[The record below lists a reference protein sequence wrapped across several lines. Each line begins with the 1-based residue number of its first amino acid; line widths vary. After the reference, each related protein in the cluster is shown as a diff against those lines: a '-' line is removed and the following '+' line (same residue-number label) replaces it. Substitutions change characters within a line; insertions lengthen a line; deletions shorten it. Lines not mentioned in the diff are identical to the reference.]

1 MSGKKKRGAS
11 LTASSPRPNVLHDT
25 QGAYIIV
32 TCGSLSGNLYLRKLD
47 ESNRSQSKCVVISG
61 KWYSPPEFETLAGKK
76 AKKWRQS
83 IHHQGKPLSF
93 FLTSGSLG
101 IQGYSHDS
109 QVASAGLQVVD
120 PSPSTSHV
128 SLPPCDENSC
138 FPVPQPP
145 LVNSVLS
152 FIKAFRLKGDVATL
166 KRVVS
171 ERFSYAAVESAKK
184 DLWSFCQEKL
194 LAANLAFHARRDSDK
209 RSQLSANLFDI
220 IQAFDALDSTD
231 SIPSIYCEANDLL
244 FMPPLSLDP
253 TAEQVHQNTEIL
265 QSLVAQV
272 ESLERK
278 LPPSSP
284 CASPPSFAQV
294 ASSQAV
300 PTPTHPAPL
309 KSQSVHDS
317 SISDSRACNLVLFG
331 LAENDSIL
339 QLKSEIDEVLEFL
352 AGKPV
357 AVSDVFRLGRY
368 SASAKRPRPV
378 LIKLATAWDRKVILL
393 HKRNLKGFSTSRL
406 FLREDVPPD
415 HKLRQKRPS
424 LDTAVQPPS
433 APSVALEP
441 SNPPASPSTDP
452 QRTIG
457 TDASILHHTLD
468 VAPPLP
474 PSVSHSSSSS
484 DTTVIQGPAVQHGS
498 T

>member
-1 MSGKKKRGAS
+1 M
-11 LTASSPRPNVLHDT
+11 
-25 QGAYIIV
+25 
-32 TCGSLSGNLYLRKLD
+32 
-47 ESNRSQSKCVVISG
+47 
-61 KWYSPPEFETLAGKK
+61 
-76 AKKWRQS
+76 
-83 IHHQGKPLSF
+83 
-93 FLTSGSLG
+93 
-101 IQGYSHDS
+101 
-109 QVASAGLQVVD
+109 
-120 PSPSTSHV
+120 
-128 SLPPCDENSC
+128 
-138 FPVPQPP
+138 
-145 LVNSVLS
+145 
-152 FIKAFRLKGDVATL
+152 
-166 KRVVS
+166 
-171 ERFSYAAVESAKK
+171 
-184 DLWSFCQEKL
+184 
-194 LAANLAFHARRDSDK
+194 AANLAFHARRDSDK
-209 RSQLSANLFDI
+209 RSQLSANLVDI

-265 QSLVAQV
+265 RSLVAQV

-284 CASPPSFAQV
+284 CASSPSFAQV

-352 AGKPV
+352 AGKSV

-393 HKRNLKGFSTSRL
+393 HKRNLKSFSTSRL

-415 HKLRQKRPS
+415 HKLRQKIPS

-441 SNPPASPSTDP
+441 SNLPASPSTDP

-468 VAPPLP
+468 VAPSLP
-474 PSVSHSSSSS
+474 PSISHSSSSS
-484 DTTVIQGPAVQHGS
+484 DTTVIQGPAVNHGS